1 MQNVIL
7 RKYIAIICNRIFHA
21 AIHVMISEYLYT
33 DNKQLS
39 TLLFVAPVERTD
51 AQKDRYILEGFR

>member
-1 MQNVIL
+1 
-7 RKYIAIICNRIFHA
+7 
-21 AIHVMISEYLYT
+21 MISEYLYT